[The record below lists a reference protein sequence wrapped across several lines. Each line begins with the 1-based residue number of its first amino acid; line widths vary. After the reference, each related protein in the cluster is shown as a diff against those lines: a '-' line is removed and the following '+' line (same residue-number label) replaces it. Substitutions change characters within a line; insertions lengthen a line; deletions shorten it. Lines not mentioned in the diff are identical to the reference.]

1 MNKHENISN
10 ELKQLVPDAQ
20 WPADAPFTVPV
31 GYFDRLPDAVLQQV
45 HLLQPDRAEP
55 LLPDHP
61 FTVPAGYFEGLP
73 QTILQR
79 IHQETENPIQAEL
92 KALSPLLAAMPREV
106 PFTVP
111 AGYFGSL
118 TALPSAPITPSLRV
132 VHRNPIRKWL
142 KYAVAACLIT
152 FAGTTALLFIQKDS
166 SVSLERQLE
175 RIDNQDIEY
184 YLQNHTDA
192 FDNDYAGFAD
202 VAAPETLQQELN
214 DQIPPAAIEQYL
226 QQSSL
231 SKEVLP
237 NQ

>member
-20 WPADAPFTVPV
+20 WPADAPFTVPA

-45 HLLQPDRAEP
+45 HLLQPDRSEP

-61 FTVPAGYFEGLP
+61 FSVPAGYFEGLP

-79 IHQETENPIQAEL
+79 IHQEAKNPIQAEL
-92 KALSPLLAAMPREV
+92 EALSPLLAAMPREV

-118 TALPSAPITPSLRV
+118 TALPSAPIAPTLHV